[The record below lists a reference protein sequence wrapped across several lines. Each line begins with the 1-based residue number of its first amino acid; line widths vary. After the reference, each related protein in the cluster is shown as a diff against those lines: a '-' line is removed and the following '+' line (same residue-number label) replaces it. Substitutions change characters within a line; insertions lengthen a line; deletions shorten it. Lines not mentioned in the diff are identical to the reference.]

1 MAKMSLLD
9 YSWRREIFS
18 SARASQAESS
28 TLSKMT
34 GRTQSYTPIIRPMSL
49 GNNEE
54 ELGPLGISESKAVE
68 WLESVMDAEA
78 IRAQRIVDSTSP
90 TSPTPSGL
98 DSLGIVRPMEAGGP
112 LGEMEE
118 MAVNV
123 YQEIK
128 QAESIRS
135 QIGRQQ
141 ILRQKK
147 PSQGNEGEEEEEE
160 VNYGIFV
167 PPSMVPSSKMGPLG
181 RMESYLKTTISEIR
195 TAEVIRAKLNV
206 GGSAG
211 RRIVRPLDVGGP
223 LGEAERF
230 VSDIQIYEKKRAAET
245 QGLDKGDATS
255 SGKDG
260 GGKLKGRGVVR
271 PMDASVKG
279 PLGEVEEKAVGI
291 VNGIVEEER
300 RRMQNLIEN
309 RPMNRDEK
317 GILGVSEKVGVGI
330 FRAPWLVGKT
340 LERVKELLGREGGKE
355 EEEEEDWEGGKEEEE
370 IEV

>member
-1 MAKMSLLD
+1 
-9 YSWRREIFS
+9 
-18 SARASQAESS
+18 
-28 TLSKMT
+28 
-34 GRTQSYTPIIRPMSL
+34 
-49 GNNEE
+49 
-54 ELGPLGISESKAVE
+54 
-68 WLESVMDAEA
+68 MDAEA

-141 ILRQKK
+141 ILSKKK
-147 PSQGNEGEEEEEE
+147 PSPGNSGEEEE

-195 TAEVIRAKLNV
+195 SAEVIRAKLNV

-223 LGEAERF
+223 LGEVERF
-230 VSDIQIYEKKRAAET
+230 VSDIQIYEKKRAAEGT
-245 QGLDKGDATS
+245 QGGDKGDATS
-255 SGKDG
+255 SGKEG
-260 GGKLKGRGVVR
+260 GGKGRGVVR

-330 FRAPWLVGKT
+330 FRAPWLGWKT

-355 EEEEEDWEGGKEEEE
+355 EEEEEEDWEGGKEEEE
-370 IEV
+370 EIEV

>member
-1 MAKMSLLD
+1 
-9 YSWRREIFS
+9 
-18 SARASQAESS
+18 
-28 TLSKMT
+28 
-34 GRTQSYTPIIRPMSL
+34 
-49 GNNEE
+49 
-54 ELGPLGISESKAVE
+54 
-68 WLESVMDAEA
+68 MDAEA

-141 ILRQKK
+141 ILQKK
-147 PSQGNEGEEEEEE
+147 KASPSNEGEEEE

-181 RMESYLKTTISEIR
+181 RMESYLKSTISEIR

-230 VSDIQIYEKKRAAET
+230 VSDIQIYEKKRAAEGT
-245 QGLDKGDATS
+245 QGLDRGDTTP

-260 GGKLKGRGVVR
+260 GGKSKGRGVVR

-355 EEEEEDWEGGKEEEE
+355 EEEEEEDWEGGTEEEE